1 MGLMI
6 YDKLDGPFE
15 LEVAN
20 VRAYSTDTRG
30 NTASL

>member
-15 LEVAN
+15 LRLASVH
-20 VRAYSTDTRG
+20 AY
-30 NTASL
+30 TAGAGSDRDDP